1 MNSWPCSPIVSSC
14 LFLRFS
20 AERQMI
26 TRSFISLF
34 LHRAFLFIVAWS
46 LASPSAGQY
55 HLYLP
60 SILHRSLGSTPRFEH
75 LSHTHTYLTFVFAE
89 SRLPFI
95 IAQYVRVYFG
105 ALGDANARH
114 QYASHVH
121 IKDESRGLDCCD
133 KCFGAHFRPG
143 FFSYSR
149 IYSILQS
156 PLEAG

>member
-1 MNSWPCSPIVSSC
+1 MAVQLTNCKPVSVHA
-14 LFLRFS
+14 LQRRET
-20 AERQMI
+20 AI
-26 TRSFISLF
+26 TRSFIF
-34 LHRAFLFIVAWS
+34 LCSCIEPFCPLLLG
-46 LASPSAGQY
+46 LASPSAEQF
-55 HLYLP
+55 HLYPP

-75 LSHTHTYLTFVFAE
+75 LSHTHLTFVFAE

-95 IAQYVRVYFG
+95 IAQYVCVYFG
-105 ALGDANARH
+105 ALGDANSGH
-114 QYASHVH
+114 QCASHVH

-149 IYSILQS
+149 IYSILQP